1 VKREDIALAI
11 GETKTISAVGIDQ
24 YTEGQSGIV
33 STQLT
38 DDKTQFVIR
47 AVKPGN
53 TTLLL
58 IRKDK
63 SQVTYDISVA
73 QRPPAVVEKEL
84 QQLLEGIPAFVSA
97 ASAVVSS
104 SRVVSRAKP
113 TRSASPRSPRFIRAR
128 SNRS

>member
-1 VKREDIALAI
+1 MKVLSIPYRARASRILSLAIGTTVAATATLSSVLLTEGTAHAQPAGASQKREDIALAI

-33 STQLT
+33 SINLT

-47 AVKPGN
+47 AVKPGS

-63 SQVTYDISVA
+63 SQVTYLSLIH
-73 QRPPAVVEKEL
+73 
-84 QQLLEGIPAFVSA
+84 I
-97 ASAVVSS
+97 
-104 SRVVSRAKP
+104 
-113 TRSASPRSPRFIRAR
+113 
-128 SNRS
+128 

>member
-1 VKREDIALAI
+1 MKLLSKRGLSRAQGILALVLAASAAAGVVVVPRSSYAQSVKREDIALAI

-58 IRKDK
+58 IRKDQ

-73 QRPPAVVEKEL
+73 QRPPAVVE
-84 QQLLEGIPAFVSA
+84 
-97 ASAVVSS
+97 
-104 SRVVSRAKP
+104 
-113 TRSASPRSPRFIRAR
+113 
-128 SNRS
+128 